1 MSENVTVTLN
11 GNEIEVPAN
20 ATIREAA
27 KSQGIDIPTFCF
39 DDRLKAYTS
48 CFLCVVEVEKARN
61 MIPACSTTVTPGMV
75 IRTDTEAIKTTRKMA
90 LDLLLSDHSG
100 DCVAPCEDTCPSN
113 VDVQGYIAHISNG
126 NFPAAVKLIKEVNPL
141 PVICGR
147 ICPHPCEAQCRRGL
161 VDEPVAINPMK
172 RFSSEYELEH
182 GPFLPETKPDTG
194 KKVAIVGGGPAGLS
208 AAYFLRQEGHA
219 VDIYEALPELG
230 GMTRYGIPRFRLP
243 WDKLDKEVSAIID
256 LGVKVHHNKRLGKDF
271 SIDDLKKN
279 GAGAVLIA
287 IGAHQAKKMMVKN
300 EDIPG
305 VIGGIDF
312 LRKMV
317 LGEEVNVGKKVA
329 VIGGG
334 DTAMDC
340 CRVAKRAG
348 AEDVTLLYRR
358 SQEEI
363 PALQHEQDET
373 IEEGVEFRL
382 LTAPVEVLEENGKA
396 KGMRVISMELGDPD
410 ESGRRRPKPI
420 EGSEEELEFDLII
433 AAIGQNPDLT
443 CIEDEKEVPE
453 CTRWNTIKYDEKSM
467 VTSIEGVFTAG
478 DCAFG
483 PDTVIRAVSEGKQA
497 AKAIN
502 LYFSGA
508 KVEIKKEYQITAGR
522 LKDLDMADYSPR
534 YTHQKRALESTHPAD
549 VRMAS
554 GGYDAIN
561 VGFDEV
567 QAMAEASRCIE
578 CGCTAKFDCDLRNYS
593 TEYGIGDVKYTGDRR
608 KYDVDTR
615 HPLVSIEADKCIT
628 CASCVRIC
636 REARE
641 ISALSFVNRGFVTK
655 VAPNFEDP
663 LQNTDCDA
671 CGMCIDVCP
680 TGATSENTGKEY
692 GPWVTDVMISTCPS
706 CPRGCAIKVHTKE
719 GLITKIQSVDNDP
732 VNGAMICREGRFTNH
747 LQNKAIVLTE
757 NELSEQLNSA
767 KGILDTAGKVAV
779 IVSPKLT
786 VETLFT
792 AKALCDK
799 KNGTLYYVTGEK
811 SEPNKFPYA
820 KLENSANVSLLSK
833 MGAKVWDN
841 SGADCIL
848 LVGAHL
854 ENKPKESTKVITISN
869 FKNGVKPDA
878 QLPLTDPLKSEGAV
892 INDLGALAFIKTNI
906 PVDKNLTPH
915 ALLSNLGG
923 LSGFDDIA
931 SIRKQ
936 LAESV
941 TELKGLLVSSN
952 DRLVK
957 TDLTPEMIDVAPD
970 CREVAFAKYCE
981 DLGL

>member
-1 MSENVTVTLN
+1 MAAKEIRFDTDARDGMLRGVDVLANAVKVTLGPKGRNVVLDKSFGAPRITKDGVTVAK
-11 GNEIEVPAN
+11 EIELKDKFENMGAQMVREVASKTN
-20 ATIREAA
+20 EVAGDGTTTATVLAQAIVREGA
-27 KSQGIDIPTFCF
+27 KSVAAGMNPMDLRRGID
-39 DDRLKAYTS
+39 LAVEA
-48 CFLCVVEVEKARN
+48 VVA
-61 MIPACSTTVTPGMV
+61 
-75 IRTDTEAIKTTRKMA
+75 A
-90 LDLLLSDHSG
+90 LQKS
-100 DCVAPCEDTCPSN
+100 A
-113 VDVQGYIAHISNG
+113 
-126 NFPAAVKLIKEVNPL
+126 
-141 PVICGR
+141 
-147 ICPHPCEAQCRRGL
+147 
-161 VDEPVAINPMK
+161 
-172 RFSSEYELEH
+172 
-182 GPFLPETKPDTG
+182 
-194 KKVAIVGGGPAGLS
+194 KKVAGRKEVAQVGTISANGEAEIGEMIAKAMEKVGNEGVITVEEAQSLDTELDVVEGMQFDRGYLS
-208 AAYFLRQEGHA
+208 PYFITNA
-219 VDIYEALPELG
+219 V
-230 GMTRYGIPRFRLP
+230 
-243 WDKLDKEVSAIID
+243 DKEVSAIIG
-256 LGVKVHHNKRLGKDF
+256 LGVKVHHNKRLGEDF
-271 SIDDLKKN
+271 TIDDLKKN
-279 GAGAVLIA
+279 GADAVLIA
-287 IGAHQAKKMMVKN
+287 IGAHKAKKMMVKN

-317 LGEEVNVGKKVA
+317 LGEEVNIGKKVA

-373 IEEGVEFRL
+373 IEEGVDFRL
-382 LTAPVEVLEENGKA
+382 LTAPAEVLEENGKA
-396 KGMRVISMELGDPD
+396 KGLKVITMELGDPD
-410 ESGRRRPKPI
+410 ESGRRRPQPV
-420 EGSEEELEFDLII
+420 EGSEEDLEFDLII
-433 AAIGQNPDLT
+433 AAIGQDPDLS

-453 CTRWNTIKYDEKSM
+453 CTRWNTFTYDEKTM
-467 VTSIEGVFTAG
+467 VTSVEGVFTAG

-502 LYFSGA
+502 LYFTGA
-508 KVEIKKEYQITAGR
+508 KVELKKEYQITTDR
-522 LKDLDMADYSPR
+522 LKDLDMSDNSPR
-534 YTHQKRALESTHPAD
+534 YTHKKRALESTHPAD
-549 VRMAS
+549 VRMAA

-561 VGFDEV
+561 VGLDEA

-593 TEYGIGDVKYTGDRR
+593 TEYGIGDVKYNGDRR

-692 GPWVTDVMISTCPS
+692 GPWVTDMKISTCPS

-719 GLITKIQSVDNDP
+719 GLITKVQSVDNDP

-747 LQNKAIVLTE
+747 LQNEAIILTE
-757 NELSEQLNSA
+757 NELSEQLSSA
-767 KGILDTAGKVAV
+767 KGILDAAGKVAV

-792 AKALCDK
+792 AKALCDE
-799 KNGTLYYVTGEK
+799 KNGTLYYITCEK
-811 SEPNKFPYA
+811 SEQNKFPYA
-820 KLENSANVSLLSK
+820 KLKNSANVSLLSK
-833 MGAKVWDN
+833 MGAKAWDN
-841 SGADCIL
+841 SGTDCIL

-854 ENKPKESTKVITISN
+854 ENKPKDSTKVITISN
-869 FKNGVKPDA
+869 FKNGVEPDA
-878 QLPLTDPLKSEGAV
+878 QLPLADPLKSEGTV
-892 INDLGALAFIKTNI
+892 INDTGSLAFLNTDL

-915 ALLSNLGG
+915 AILSNLGG
-923 LSGFDDIA
+923 LSGFDNIA

-941 TELKGLLVSSN
+941 TELNGLLDSGSN
-952 DRLVK
+952 RLVE
-957 TDLTPEMIDVAPD
+957 TNLTPEMANVAAD
-970 CREVAFAKYCE
+970 CREVAFSKYCE
-981 DLGL
+981 GLGL

>member
-1 MSENVTVTLN
+1 MSDNVTITLN
-11 GNEIEVPAN
+11 GKEIEVPAN

-61 MIPACSTTVTPGMV
+61 MIPACSTSVTPGMV

-100 DCVAPCEDTCPSN
+100 DCIAPCEDTCPSN
-113 VDVQGYIAHISNG
+113 VDVQGYIAHISTG
-126 NFPAAVKLIKEVNPL
+126 NFPAAVKLIKERNPL

-147 ICPHPCEAQCRRGL
+147 ICPHPCESQCRRGL

-194 KKVAIVGGGPAGLS
+194 KKVAIVGGGPAGLA

-243 WDKLDKEVSAIID
+243 WDKLDKEVSAIIG
-256 LGVKVHHNKRLGKDF
+256 LGVKVHHNQRLGKDF
-271 SIDDLKKN
+271 TIEELKKN
-279 GAGAVLIA
+279 GADAVILA
-287 IGAHQAKKMMVKN
+287 IGAHKAKKMRVKN

-312 LRKMV
+312 LRKVV

-373 IEEGVEFRL
+373 IEEGVDFRL

-396 KGMRVISMELGDPD
+396 KGLKVITMQLGDPD
-410 ESGRRRPKPI
+410 ESGRRRPEPI
-420 EGSEEELEFDLII
+420 DGSEEDLEFDLII
-433 AAIGQNPDLT
+433 AAIGQDPDLS
-443 CIEDEKEVPE
+443 CVVGEKEIPE
-453 CTRWNTIKYDEKSM
+453 ATKWNTFKYDEKSM
-467 VTSIEGVFTAG
+467 VTSVDGVFTAG

-497 AKAIN
+497 AKAIS
-502 LYFSGA
+502 LYFSGV

-522 LKDLDMADYSPR
+522 LKDLNMADYSPR
-534 YTHQKRALESTHPAD
+534 YAHKKRALESTHPAD

-561 VGFDEV
+561 VGLDEA
-567 QAMAEASRCIE
+567 QALAEASRCIE
-578 CGCTAKFDCDLRNYS
+578 CGCKARFDCDLRNYS
-593 TEYGIGDVKYTGDRR
+593 TEYGIGDVKYKGDRR

-663 LQNTDCDA
+663 LQSTDCDA

-692 GPWVTDVMISTCPS
+692 GPWVTDMVNSTCPS

-732 VNGAMICREGRFTNH
+732 VNGAMICREGRFSNH
-747 LQNKAIVLTE
+747 LQDKAIVLTE
-757 NELSEQLNSA
+757 NDLTEQLNNA
-767 KGILDTAGKVAV
+767 RGILDKSSKLAV

-792 AKALCDK
+792 AKSLCDE
-799 KNGTLYYVTGEK
+799 KNGTLYYLPGGK
-811 SEPNKFPYA
+811 SEPNKFPFA
-820 KLENSANVSLLSK
+820 KLENSANVSVLTK
-833 MGAKVWDN
+833 IGAKSWNNAD
-841 SGADCIL
+841 ADCIL
-848 LVGAHL
+848 LVGAYL
-854 ENKPKESTKVITISN
+854 ENKPQGSTKVITMSN
-869 FKNGVKPDA
+869 FKNGVTPDA
-878 QLPLTDPLKSEGAV
+878 QIPLADPLRSEGAIV
-892 INDLGALAFIKTNI
+892 NEDGHLAFLKTNL
-906 PVDKNLTPH
+906 PVDKDLTPH
-915 ALLSNLGG
+915 ALLASLGNLNGYN
-923 LSGFDDIA
+923 DMA

-936 LAESV
+936 ITESIS
-941 TELKGLLVSSN
+941 ELNALVVN
-952 DRLVK
+952 NAVRLVK
-957 TDLTPEMIDVAPD
+957 TDLAPEMVNVAPD
-970 CREVAFAKYCE
+970 CREVAFSKYCE
-981 DLGL
+981 GLGL

>member
-1 MSENVTVTLN
+1 MSENVKITLN
-11 GNEIEVPAN
+11 GKEIEVPAD

-27 KSQGIDIPTFCF
+27 KSQGIDIPTFCY

-48 CFLCVVEVEKARN
+48 CFLCVVEVENARN

-100 DCVAPCEDTCPSN
+100 DCIAPCEDTCPSN
-113 VDVQGYIAHISNG
+113 IDIQGYIAHISNG
-126 NFPAAVKLIKEVNPL
+126 NFPAAVKLIKERNPL

-147 ICPHPCEAQCRRGL
+147 ICPHPCESQCRRGL
-161 VDEPVAINPMK
+161 VDEPIAINPLK

-182 GPFLPETKPDTG
+182 GPFMPETKPDTG

-208 AAYFLRQEGHA
+208 AAYYLRQEGHA
-219 VDIYEALPELG
+219 VDIHEALPELG
-230 GMTRYGIPRFRLP
+230 GMARYGIPRFRLP
-243 WDKLDKEVSAIID
+243 WDKMDKEISAIIG
-256 LGVKVHHNKRLGKDF
+256 LGVNVHHNKSLGKDF
-271 SIDDLKKN
+271 TIDDLKKN
-279 GAGAVLIA
+279 GADAVLIA
-287 IGAHQAKKMMVKN
+287 IGAHRAKKMMVEN

-312 LRKMV
+312 LRKVV

-396 KGMRVISMELGDPD
+396 KGLKVISMELGDPD
-410 ESGRRRPKPI
+410 ESGRRRPKPV
-420 EGSEEELEFDLII
+420 EGSEEDLEFDLII
-433 AAIGQNPDLT
+433 AAIGQDPDVS

-453 CTRWNTIKYDEKSM
+453 CTRWSTFVYDEKTM
-467 VTSIEGVFTAG
+467 ITSVEGVFTAG

-508 KVEIKKEYQITAGR
+508 KVELKKEYQISAGR
-522 LKDLDMADYSPR
+522 LKDLDMADFSPR
-534 YTHQKRALESTHPAD
+534 YVHQKRALETTHPAD
-549 VRMAS
+549 VRMAA

-561 VGFDEV
+561 VGIDEA
-567 QAMAEASRCIE
+567 QALAEAARCIE
-578 CGCTAKFDCDLRNYS
+578 CGCKARFDCDLRNYS
-593 TEYGIGDVKYTGDRR
+593 SEYGIGDVKYKGDRR

-628 CASCVRIC
+628 CACCVRVC
-636 REARE
+636 SEARK

-655 VAPNFEDP
+655 IAPNFDDP

-671 CGMCIDVCP
+671 CGMCIDLCP
-680 TGATSENTGKEY
+680 TGTLAENTGKEY
-692 GPWVTDVMISTCPS
+692 GPWVTDISISTCTS

-719 GLITKIQSVDNDP
+719 GLITKVQSVDNDP
-732 VNGAMICREGRFTNH
+732 INGAMICREGRFSNH
-747 LQNKAIVLTE
+747 LQDKAIELTD
-757 NELSEQLNSA
+757 NELKEQLNNA
-767 KGILDTAGKVAV
+767 RNLLDDASKLAV

-786 VETLFT
+786 VETLFA
-792 AKALCDK
+792 AKSLCEE
-799 KNGTLYYVTGEK
+799 KNGTLYYIPGEK
-811 SEPNKFPYA
+811 SEPNKFPFA
-820 KLENSANVSLLSK
+820 KLKNSSNTALLNK
-833 MGAKVWDN
+833 MGAKAWDN
-841 SGADCIL
+841 ASTDCIL
-848 LVGAHL
+848 LVGAYL
-854 ENKPKESTKVITISN
+854 ENKPKESVKVITMSN
-869 FKNGVKPDA
+869 FKNGIAPDA
-878 QLPLTDPLKSEGAV
+878 QIPLADPLKSEGAV
-892 INDLGALAFIKTNI
+892 LTDEGYLAFLNTKL
-906 PVDKNLTPH
+906 PVGKDLTPYT
-915 ALLSNLGG
+915 LLANLGG
-923 LSGFDDIA
+923 LNGFEDIA

-936 LAESV
+936 LAASV
-941 TELKGLLVSSN
+941 TELNGLLESGS

-957 TDLTPEMIDVAPD
+957 TNLTPEMIDVAPD

-981 DLGL
+981 GLGL

>member
-1 MSENVTVTLN
+1 MSENVTITLN
-11 GNEIEVPAN
+11 GKEIEVAAT

-100 DCVAPCEDTCPSN
+100 DCIAPCEDTCPSN
-113 VDVQGYIAHISNG
+113 VDVQGYIAHISTG
-126 NFPAAVKLIKEVNPL
+126 NFPAAVKLIKERNPL

-147 ICPHPCEAQCRRGL
+147 ICPHPCESQCRRGL

-182 GPFLPETKPDTG
+182 GPFLPETSPDTG
-194 KKVAIVGGGPAGLS
+194 KKVAVVGGGPAGLS
-208 AAYFLRQEGHA
+208 AAYFLRQQGHA

-256 LGVKVHHNKRLGKDF
+256 LGVKVHHNQRLGKDF
-271 SIDDLKKN
+271 TIEDLKKN
-279 GAGAVLIA
+279 GADAVLLA
-287 IGAHQAKKMMVKN
+287 IGAHKAKKMRVKN

-312 LRKMV
+312 LRKVV

-373 IEEGVEFRL
+373 IEEGVDFRL

-396 KGMRVISMELGDPD
+396 KGLKVITMKLGDPD
-410 ESGRRRPKPI
+410 ESGRRRPEPVD
-420 EGSEEELEFDLII
+420 GSEEDLEFDLII
-433 AAIGQNPDLT
+433 AAIGQDPDLS
-443 CIEDEKEVPE
+443 CVIGEKEEPE
-453 CTRWNTIKYDEKSM
+453 ATKWNTFKYDEKSM
-467 VTSIEGVFTAG
+467 VTSVDGVFTAG

-502 LYFSGA
+502 LYFSGV

-522 LKDLDMADYSPR
+522 LKDLNMADYSPR
-534 YTHQKRALESTHPAD
+534 YVHKKRALESTHPAD

-561 VGFDEV
+561 VGLDEA
-567 QAMAEASRCIE
+567 QALAEASRCIE
-578 CGCTAKFDCDLRNYS
+578 CGCKARFDCDLRNYS
-593 TEYGIGDVKYTGDRR
+593 TEYGIGNVKYTGDRR
-608 KYDVDTR
+608 KYEVDTR
-615 HPLVSIEADKCIT
+615 HPLVCIEADKCIT

-680 TGATSENTGKEY
+680 TGATAENTGKEY
-692 GPWVTDVMISTCPS
+692 GPWVTDMINSTCTS

-719 GLITKIQSVDNDP
+719 GLITKVQSVDNDP
-732 VNGAMICREGRFTNH
+732 VNGAMICREGRFSNH
-747 LQNKAIVLTE
+747 LQDKTIALSE
-757 NELSEQLNSA
+757 NELQEQLNSA
-767 KGILDTAGKVAV
+767 RGLLDNAGKLAV

-792 AKALCDK
+792 AKSLCDA
-799 KNGTLYYVTGEK
+799 KNGTLYYLSGEK
-811 SEPNKFPYA
+811 AEPNKFPYA
-820 KLENSANVSLLSK
+820 KLKNSANVSLLNK
-833 MGAKVWDN
+833 IGAKPWDN
-841 SGADCIL
+841 PDTDCIM
-848 LVGAHL
+848 LVGAYL
-854 ENKPKESTKVITISN
+854 ETKPQDSTNVITMSN
-869 FKNGVKPDA
+869 FKNGVAPDA
-878 QLPLTDPLKSEGAV
+878 QIPLADPLRSEGAV
-892 INDLGALAFIKTNI
+892 INDDGHLAFLKSNL
-906 PVDKNLTPH
+906 PVDKNLTSN
-915 ALLSNLGG
+915 ALLANLGG
-923 LSGFDDIA
+923 LSGFDDTA

-936 LAESV
+936 LVETV
-941 TELKGLLVSSN
+941 PELSALVDNN
-952 DRLVK
+952 DGRIVK
-957 TDLTPEMIDVAPD
+957 TDLSPEIVNVAPD

>member
-1 MSENVTVTLN
+1 
-11 GNEIEVPAN
+11 
-20 ATIREAA
+20 
-27 KSQGIDIPTFCF
+27 
-39 DDRLKAYTS
+39 
-48 CFLCVVEVEKARN
+48 
-61 MIPACSTTVTPGMV
+61 MV

-100 DCVAPCEDTCPSN
+100 DCIAPCEDTCPSN
-113 VDVQGYIAHISNG
+113 IDVQGYIAHISNG
-126 NFPAAVKLIKEVNPL
+126 NFPAAVKLIKERNPL

-161 VDEPVAINPMK
+161 VDEPVAINPLK

-182 GPFLPETKPDTG
+182 GPFMPETNPDTG

-208 AAYFLRQEGHA
+208 AAYFLRQQGHA
-219 VDIYEALPELG
+219 VDIHETLPELG
-230 GMTRYGIPRFRLP
+230 GMVRYGIPRFRLP
-243 WDKLDKEVSAIID
+243 WDKLDKEISAIIG
-256 LGVKVHHNKRLGKDF
+256 LGVKVHHNQRLGRDF
-271 SIDDLKKN
+271 TIDDLKKN
-279 GAGAVLIA
+279 GADAVLIA

-300 EDIPG
+300 EEIPG

-312 LRKMV
+312 LRKVV
-317 LGEEVNVGKKVA
+317 LGEEVNIGKKVA

-340 CRVAKRAG
+340 ARVAKRAG

-396 KGMRVISMELGDPD
+396 KGMRVVSMELGDPD

-420 EGSEEELEFDLII
+420 EGSEENLEFDLII

-443 CIEDEKEVPE
+443 CIEDEKVVPE
-453 CTRWNTIKYDEKSM
+453 CTRWNTITYDEKSM
-467 VTSIEGVFTAG
+467 VTSVEGVFTAG

-534 YTHQKRALESTHPAD
+534 YVHQKRALETTHAAD
-549 VRMAS
+549 VRMAA

-561 VGFDEV
+561 VGIDEA
-567 QAMAEASRCIE
+567 QALAEAARCIE
-578 CGCTAKFDCDLRNYS
+578 CGCKARFDCDLRNYS

-655 VAPNFEDP
+655 VTPNFEDP

-680 TGATSENTGKEY
+680 TGTMSENTGKEY
-692 GPWVTDVMISTCPS
+692 GPWVTDMMISTCPS

-719 GLITKIQSVDNDP
+719 GLITKVQSVDNDP
-732 VNGAMICREGRFTNH
+732 VNGAMICREGRFSNH
-747 LQNKAIVLTE
+747 LQDKAIVLTD
-757 NELSEQLNSA
+757 NELIEQLKNA
-767 KGILDTAGKVAV
+767 RDILNNARKLAV

-792 AKALCDK
+792 AKRLCDA
-799 KNGTLYYVTGEK
+799 KNGTLYYLSGEK
-811 SEPNKFPYA
+811 SKPNKFPFA
-820 KLENSANVSLLSK
+820 KLKNSANVSLLNK
-833 MGAKVWDN
+833 IGAKAWDN
-841 SGADCIL
+841 PDTDCIL
-848 LVGAHL
+848 LVGAYL
-854 ENKPKESTKVITISN
+854 ENKPQESTKIITMSN
-869 FKNGVKPDA
+869 FKNGFVSDA
-878 QLPLTDPLKSEGAV
+878 QIPLADPLKSEGAV
-892 INDLGALAFIKTNI
+892 INDLGALAFINTNI

-915 ALLSNLGG
+915 AILSKLGG
-923 LSGFDDIA
+923 LNGFDDIA

-941 TELKGLLVSSN
+941 TELNGLLVSSK